1 MEAGT
6 PECVSFQQP
15 SKKNLKRRIVVP
27 CLQRFKDEYEK
38 VSKHYMSNRIRTTK
52 YRLWTFIPRNLY
64 EQFHRAANLYF
75 LFIVVLNWIPV
86 VEAFRKEI
94 TMIPLLVVLTIIAV
108 KDGLEDYTKYKL
120 DKMINNFVTHVYNG
134 ADGEFV
140 DKFWKDVK
148 VGDFIQ
154 LSCNEEIP
162 ADMVLLY
169 SSDGD
174 GLCHIETSSLDGETN
189 LKEKLIVKGFVQ
201 QTIEMD
207 PESFSYKIE
216 CEVPNSDLSCFRG
229 FIQHTSTERV
239 GLSKDNLLM
248 RGCTV
253 RNTDIVVGIVVYA
266 GHETKAMLNN
276 TGGRYK
282 RSKLEK
288 KLNGDIIGCVVL
300 LIVMCSVIAVGR
312 GIWLSG
318 HLEPSIY
325 SSGRQFEPAWGGFL
339 MFWTMIILLQVLI
352 PISLYVSIELVKLG
366 QIYFIQND
374 IDLYHE
380 PTDTKIQCGSLNV
393 AENLG
398 QIEYIFSDKT
408 GTLTENKMVFR
419 RCSIAGQEYGHE
431 ENAKR
436 LETYQP
442 DYESDPDQTPE
453 AFFASRCSLKRPS
466 RGRIGRQPSVGLSM
480 KSMSRMFRS
489 ASTIGSPSMKQ
500 LAFSSPLETDVTPD
514 QRLVRKFCRI
524 SFNLYKRSETVDPTS
539 EIMQIS
545 EFFIALA
552 ICNTVVVSESDTT
565 GTQPPLKRRWSSV
578 GKTSPLPI
586 RQMLSKFSPRKISPM
601 SVQTQNIHDSRHERP
616 KKSPNLTVFHVQ
628 FPASV
633 IGQFSESSD
642 SAESHAISEHEE
654 MEFSCLPGTSKE
666 DLPEQEQLESLD
678 APESIQEGFSEFK
691 QMEFLRAPGTDI
703 DGLPFDYDPA
713 ELSYEAESPDE
724 AALVHAA
731 RAYQC
736 TLVARNPEQVVID
749 MNYMGM
755 LTFQRLHIL
764 PFDSTRKRMSVV
776 VKHPILKRIVV
787 YTKGADSV
795 MMDLLQTEPT
805 GNEETDRL
813 RKRIQERTQRHLD
826 DYASQGLRTLCIA
839 MKVLNDEEYE
849 EWSQGHFIAESSI
862 ENREE
867 MLLESAE
874 RLENNLILLGA
885 TGIEDRLQE
894 GVPETIES
902 LRKAGINIWM
912 LTGDKRETAV
922 NIAYS
927 CKLLDSTDQ
936 LFILKSNSLDECT
949 NMIESFLEDIR
960 SNACSKERRSTIAL
974 RVSASTHVKIPQY
987 SYALVIDGPTLKF
1000 ALHERVQ
1007 KKFLE
1012 LTSCVRGVICCRAT
1026 PVQKSQLVSM
1036 VRKELRVMTLAIGD
1050 GANDV
1055 SMIKIADVGIGICGQ
1070 EGMQAVLASDFA
1082 LAQFKHLKKL
1092 LFVHGHWC
1100 YTRLANMILY
1110 FFYKNLAYV
1119 GLLFWFQFF
1128 SGFSGTPMIDYWSLI
1143 FFNLLFTSA
1152 PPIIYGVLDQDV
1164 SAESLMNC
1172 PELYKASQRNEPY
1185 GKSAFAVNI
1194 MDGFYQSLVCFFI
1207 PYYTFYKS
1215 DIDLYSFG
1223 SILNTT
1229 MFFIIILHLVIES
1242 KYLTMIH
1249 FSVFAFSILLF
1260 FSITGTFGA
1269 LCVLCNP
1276 PANPYWVMQRHLAN
1290 PVVYLV
1296 CIVTTMLALLPRF
1309 LYRIMES
1316 TVFPSPLLQA
1326 RLRESQGPT
1335 TKMCCMKVLPV
1346 SDDD

>member
-6 PECVSFQQP
+6 PEGVSFQQP
-15 SKKNLKRRIVVP
+15 TKKIPKRRIVIP
-27 CLQRFKDEYEK
+27 SLQSFKDEYEK
-38 VSKHYMSNRIRTTK
+38 VSKYYMSNRIRTTK

-75 LFIVVLNWIPV
+75 LFIVLLNWIPV

-108 KDGLEDYTKYKL
+108 KDGLEDYTKYRL
-120 DKMINNFVTHVYNG
+120 DKMINNFVTHVYCG
-134 ADGEFV
+134 KTGDFV

-189 LKEKLIVKGFVQ
+189 LKEKLIVKGFVE
-201 QTIEMD
+201 QTTEMD
-207 PESFSYKIE
+207 PESFSYRIE
-216 CEVPNSDLSCFRG
+216 CEIPNSDLNCFRG
-229 FIQHTSTERV
+229 FIQHTSKERV
-239 GLSKDNLLM
+239 GLSKDNLLL

-266 GHETKAMLNN
+266 GHETKVMLNN
-276 TGGRYK
+276 TGSRYK

-288 KLNGDIIGCVVL
+288 KLNGDIIGCVL
-300 LIVMCSVIAVGR
+300 LLVVMCSVVAVGR
-312 GIWLSG
+312 GIWLSNHPG
-318 HLEPSIY
+318 QY
-325 SSGRQFEPAWGGFL
+325 VYNSGKQFEPVWGGFL

-442 DYESDPDQTPE
+442 DYESDQDE
-453 AFFASRCSLKRPS
+453 VALFASHCSLKRLS
-466 RGRIGRQPSVGLSM
+466 RGRIGRKSSIGLNM

-489 ASTIGSPSMKQ
+489 GSMLGTQSMKQ
-500 LAFSSPLETDVTPD
+500 LAFSSPLETDVVPD
-514 QRLVRKFCRI
+514 QRLVSKFRRI
-524 SFNLYKRSETVDPTS
+524 SFNFYKKYETAEPIS

-552 ICNTVVVSESDTT
+552 ICNTVVVSEPETT

-578 GKTSPLPI
+578 GKASALPI
-586 RQMLSKFSPRKISPM
+586 GDLRHMLSKFSPRKISPT
-601 SVQTQNIHDSRHERP
+601 SVQTQSIREERPPERP

-633 IGQFSESSD
+633 TAQFSESSVSSE
-642 SAESHAISEHEE
+642 SATTSEQEE
-654 MEFSCLPGTSKE
+654 TELSCLPDTSKE
-666 DLPEQEQLESLD
+666 ELVSLD
-678 APESIQEGFSEFK
+678 APDKFLVHEG
-691 QMEFLRAPGTDI
+691 MDLLCAPGPDV
-703 DGLPFDYDPA
+703 DGLPLDYDPA

-749 MNYMGM
+749 MNYMGI

-776 VKHPILKRIVV
+776 VKHPILNRIVV

-795 MMDLLQTEPT
+795 MMDLLQKEPT
-805 GNEETDRL
+805 GNENTDKN
-813 RKRIQERTQRHLD
+813 RKKMQERTQRHLD
-826 DYASQGLRTLCIA
+826 DYASKGLRTLCIA
-839 MKVLNDEEYE
+839 MKILSDEEYE
-849 EWSQGHFIAESSI
+849 EWLQGHFLAESSI

-867 MLLESAE
+867 LLLESAE

-927 CKLLDSTDQ
+927 CKLLESTDQ
-936 LFILKSNSLDECT
+936 LFVLKSNSLDDCT
-949 NMIESFLEDIR
+949 TMIEGFLEDIKR
-960 SNACSKERRSTIAL
+960 KACSKERRSTIAL
-974 RVSASTHVKIPQY
+974 RISASAHVKKPQF

-1000 ALHERVQ
+1000 ALHDRVQ

-1012 LTSCVRGVICCRAT
+1012 LTASVRGVICCRAT
-1026 PVQKSQLVSM
+1026 PVQKSQIVTL
-1036 VRKELRVMTLAIGD
+1036 VRKERKVMTLAIGD

-1055 SMIKIADVGIGICGQ
+1055 SMIKLADVGIGICGQ

-1164 SAESLMNC
+1164 SAECLLSN

-1194 MDGFYQSLVCFFI
+1194 LDGFYQSFVCFFL
-1207 PYYTFYKS
+1207 PYYTYRNS
-1215 DIDLYSFG
+1215 GIDLYSFG

-1249 FSVFAFSILLF
+1249 FSVFAFSIILF
-1260 FSITGTFGA
+1260 FSIIGTFGA

-1276 PANPYWVMQRHLAN
+1276 PANPYWVMQRQLAN
-1290 PVVYLV
+1290 PVFYQI

-1309 LYRIMES
+1309 LYRIIES

-1326 RLRESQGPT
+1326 RFHESQFKQ
-1335 TKMCCMKVLPV
+1335 TKMFCMKVIPV
-1346 SDDD
+1346 ETDD

>member
-6 PECVSFQQP
+6 PEGVSFQQP
-15 SKKNLKRRIVVP
+15 TKKIPKRRIVIP
-27 CLQRFKDEYEK
+27 SLQSFKDEYEK
-38 VSKHYMSNRIRTTK
+38 VSKYYMSNRIRTTK

-75 LFIVVLNWIPV
+75 LFIVLLNWIPV

-108 KDGLEDYTKYKL
+108 KDGLEDYTKYRL
-120 DKMINNFVTHVYNG
+120 DKMINNFVTHVYCG
-134 ADGEFV
+134 KTGDFV

-189 LKEKLIVKGFVQ
+189 LKEKLIVKGFVE
-201 QTIEMD
+201 QTTEMD
-207 PESFSYKIE
+207 PESFSYRIE
-216 CEVPNSDLSCFRG
+216 CEIPNSDLNCFRG
-229 FIQHTSTERV
+229 FIQHTSKERV
-239 GLSKDNLLM
+239 GLSKDNLLL

-266 GHETKAMLNN
+266 GHETKVMLNN
-276 TGGRYK
+276 TGSRYK

-288 KLNGDIIGCVVL
+288 KLNGDIIGCVL
-300 LIVMCSVIAVGR
+300 LLVVMCSVVAVGR
-312 GIWLSG
+312 GIWLSNHPG
-318 HLEPSIY
+318 QY
-325 SSGRQFEPAWGGFL
+325 VYNSGKQFEPVWGGFL

-431 ENAKR
+431 ENGKPETKR
-436 LETYQP
+436 LNSGT
-442 DYESDPDQTPE
+442 
-453 AFFASRCSLKRPS
+453 RCS
-466 RGRIGRQPSVGLSM
+466 RGEGKGGG
-480 KSMSRMFRS
+480 FR
-489 ASTIGSPSMKQ
+489 
-500 LAFSSPLETDVTPD
+500 ETDVVPD
-514 QRLVRKFCRI
+514 QRLVSKFRRI
-524 SFNLYKRSETVDPTS
+524 SFNFYKKYETAEPIS

-552 ICNTVVVSESDTT
+552 ICNTVVVSEPETT
-565 GTQPPLKRRWSSV
+565 GTHEFW
-578 GKTSPLPI
+578 GKVFKEIEGIMNIKIERSPSIEL
-586 RQMLSKFSPRKISPM
+586 
-601 SVQTQNIHDSRHERP
+601 V
-616 KKSPNLTVFHVQ
+616 
-628 FPASV
+628 
-633 IGQFSESSD
+633 
-642 SAESHAISEHEE
+642 
-654 MEFSCLPGTSKE
+654 
-666 DLPEQEQLESLD
+666 SLD
-678 APESIQEGFSEFK
+678 APDKFLVHEG
-691 QMEFLRAPGTDI
+691 MDLLCAPGPDV
-703 DGLPFDYDPA
+703 DGLPLDYDPA

-749 MNYMGM
+749 MNYMGI

-776 VKHPILKRIVV
+776 VKHPILNRIVV

-795 MMDLLQTEPT
+795 MMDLLQKEPT
-805 GNEETDRL
+805 GNENTDKN
-813 RKRIQERTQRHLD
+813 RKKMQERTQRHLD
-826 DYASQGLRTLCIA
+826 DYASKGLRTLCIA
-839 MKVLNDEEYE
+839 MKILSDEEYE
-849 EWSQGHFIAESSI
+849 EWLQGHFLAESSI

-867 MLLESAE
+867 LLLESAE
-874 RLENNLILLGA
+874 RLENNLILLGELERKKWL
-885 TGIEDRLQE
+885 TE
-894 GVPETIES
+894 ES
-902 LRKAGINIWM
+902 KTLKSGINIWM

-927 CKLLDSTDQ
+927 CKLLESTDQ
-936 LFILKSNSLDECT
+936 LFVLKSN
-949 NMIESFLEDIR
+949 
-960 SNACSKERRSTIAL
+960 KRRSTIAL
-974 RVSASTHVKIPQY
+974 RISASAHVKKPQF

-1000 ALHERVQ
+1000 ALHDRVQ

-1012 LTSCVRGVICCRAT
+1012 LTASVRGVICCRAT
-1026 PVQKSQLVSM
+1026 PVQKSQIVTL
-1036 VRKELRVMTLAIGD
+1036 VRKERKVMTLAIGD

-1055 SMIKIADVGIGICGQ
+1055 SMIKLADVGIGICGQ

-1164 SAESLMNC
+1164 SAECLLSN

-1194 MDGFYQSLVCFFI
+1194 LDGFYQSFVCFFL
-1207 PYYTFYKS
+1207 PYYTYRNS
-1215 DIDLYSFG
+1215 GIDLYSFG

-1249 FSVFAFSILLF
+1249 FSVFAFSIILF
-1260 FSITGTFGA
+1260 FSIIGTFGA

-1276 PANPYWVMQRHLAN
+1276 PANPYWVMQRQLAN
-1290 PVVYLV
+1290 PVFYQI
-1296 CIVTTMLALLPRF
+1296 CIVTTMLALLPRYLSALKPDISGYIAIFIWDLPCCGFVLKF
-1309 LYRIMES
+1309 LHYLGTSCPSISQAILSRDTSWHSSIPMSSKHHIMLEGGRDTGS
-1316 TVFPSPLLQA
+1316 
-1326 RLRESQGPT
+1326 
-1335 TKMCCMKVLPV
+1335 
-1346 SDDD
+1346 

>member
-6 PECVSFQQP
+6 PEGVSFQQP
-15 SKKNLKRRIVVP
+15 TKKIPKRRIVIP
-27 CLQRFKDEYEK
+27 SLQSFKDEYEK
-38 VSKHYMSNRIRTTK
+38 VSKYYMSNRIRTTK

-75 LFIVVLNWIPV
+75 LFIVLLNWIPV

-108 KDGLEDYTKYKL
+108 KDGLEDYTKYRL
-120 DKMINNFVTHVYNG
+120 DKMINNFVTHVYCG
-134 ADGEFV
+134 KTGDFV

-189 LKEKLIVKGFVQ
+189 LKEKLIVKGFVE
-201 QTIEMD
+201 QTTEMD
-207 PESFSYKIE
+207 PESFSYRIE
-216 CEVPNSDLSCFRG
+216 CEIPNSDLNCFRG
-229 FIQHTSTERV
+229 FIQHTSKERV
-239 GLSKDNLLM
+239 GLSKDNLLL

-266 GHETKAMLNN
+266 GHETKVMLNN
-276 TGGRYK
+276 TGSRYK

-288 KLNGDIIGCVVL
+288 KLNGDIIGCVL
-300 LIVMCSVIAVGR
+300 LLVVMCSVVAVGR
-312 GIWLSG
+312 GIWLSNHPG
-318 HLEPSIY
+318 QY
-325 SSGRQFEPAWGGFL
+325 VYNSGKQFEPVWGGFL

-442 DYESDPDQTPE
+442 DYESDQDE
-453 AFFASRCSLKRPS
+453 VALFASHCSLKRLS
-466 RGRIGRQPSVGLSM
+466 RGRIGRKSSIGLNM

-489 ASTIGSPSMKQ
+489 GSMLGTQSMKQ
-500 LAFSSPLETDVTPD
+500 LAFSSPLETDVVPD
-514 QRLVRKFCRI
+514 QRLVSKFRRI
-524 SFNLYKRSETVDPTS
+524 SFNFYKKYETAEPIS

-552 ICNTVVVSESDTT
+552 ICNTVVVSEPETT
-565 GTQPPLKRRWSSV
+565 GTQPPLKV
-578 GKTSPLPI
+578 KTEL
-586 RQMLSKFSPRKISPM
+586 
-601 SVQTQNIHDSRHERP
+601 
-616 KKSPNLTVFHVQ
+616 
-628 FPASV
+628 
-633 IGQFSESSD
+633 
-642 SAESHAISEHEE
+642 
-654 MEFSCLPGTSKE
+654 SCLPDTSKE
-666 DLPEQEQLESLD
+666 ELVSLD
-678 APESIQEGFSEFK
+678 APDKFLVHEG
-691 QMEFLRAPGTDI
+691 MDLLCAPGPDV
-703 DGLPFDYDPA
+703 DGLPLDYDPA

-749 MNYMGM
+749 MNYMGI

-776 VKHPILKRIVV
+776 VKHPILNRIVV

-795 MMDLLQTEPT
+795 MMDLLQKEPT
-805 GNEETDRL
+805 GNENTDKN
-813 RKRIQERTQRHLD
+813 RKKMQERTQRHLD
-826 DYASQGLRTLCIA
+826 DYASKGLRTLCIA
-839 MKVLNDEEYE
+839 MKILSDEEYE
-849 EWSQGHFIAESSI
+849 EWLQGHFLAESSI

-867 MLLESAE
+867 LLLESAE
-874 RLENNLILLGA
+874 RLENNLILLGELERKKWL
-885 TGIEDRLQE
+885 TE
-894 GVPETIES
+894 ES
-902 LRKAGINIWM
+902 KTLKSGINIWM

-927 CKLLDSTDQ
+927 CKLLESTDQ
-936 LFILKSNSLDECT
+936 LFVLKSNK
-949 NMIESFLEDIR
+949 DIKR
-960 SNACSKERRSTIAL
+960 KACSKERRSTIAL
-974 RVSASTHVKIPQY
+974 RISASAHVKKPQF

-1000 ALHERVQ
+1000 ALHDRVQ

-1012 LTSCVRGVICCRAT
+1012 LTASVRGVICCRAT
-1026 PVQKSQLVSM
+1026 PVQKSQIVTL
-1036 VRKELRVMTLAIGD
+1036 VRKERKVMTLAIGD

-1055 SMIKIADVGIGICGQ
+1055 SMIKLADVGIGICGQ

-1164 SAESLMNC
+1164 SAECLLSN

-1194 MDGFYQSLVCFFI
+1194 LDGFYQSFVCFFL
-1207 PYYTFYKS
+1207 PYYTYRNS
-1215 DIDLYSFG
+1215 GIDLYSFG

-1249 FSVFAFSILLF
+1249 FSVFAFSIILF
-1260 FSITGTFGA
+1260 FSIIGTFGA

-1276 PANPYWVMQRHLAN
+1276 PANPYWVMQRQLAN
-1290 PVVYLV
+1290 PVFYQI
-1296 CIVTTMLALLPRF
+1296 CIVTTMLALLPRYLSALKPDISGYIAIF
-1309 LYRIMES
+1309 IWDLPCCGFVLKAYPGGCCLQYMTYLSLILPS
-1316 TVFPSPLLQA
+1316 LISVFFSKASLTLNQGNI
-1326 RLRESQGPT
+1326 LKRE
-1335 TKMCCMKVLPV
+1335 
-1346 SDDD
+1346 